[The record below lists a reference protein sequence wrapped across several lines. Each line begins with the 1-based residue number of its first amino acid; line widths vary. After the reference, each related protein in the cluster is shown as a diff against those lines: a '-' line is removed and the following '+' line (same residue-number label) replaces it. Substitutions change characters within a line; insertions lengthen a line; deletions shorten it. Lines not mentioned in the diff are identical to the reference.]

1 MEPKKFIAVD
11 KGSMQEYCFEIDKK
25 GEILING
32 QKCEVEFTH
41 NKSGLTFIH
50 LAGKKY
56 IIEIV
61 SNDQNN
67 YELLIN
73 GNSYTFS
80 LETPLSLEKLKKKIE
95 EEKQSTTYLIK
106 APMPGTIL
114 EVNVEEEQAVNLG
127 ETTLILEA
135 MKMENAITSEH
146 TGTVTRVFIKK
157 GDIISKNDPLIEI
170 EKNTIL

>member
-11 KGSMQEYCFEIDKK
+11 KGSMQEYCFEIDQE
-25 GEILING
+25 GGISING
-32 QKCEVEFTH
+32 QKCQVEFTH
-41 NKSGLTFIH
+41 DNAGLTFIQ

-56 IIEIV
+56 IVEIV

-73 GNSYTFS
+73 GNSYIFS
-80 LETPLSLEKLKKKIE
+80 LETPFSLEKLKKKIE
-95 EEKQSTTYLIK
+95 EEKHSTTYLIK
-106 APMPGTIL
+106 APMPGTLL
-114 EVNVEEEQAVNLG
+114 EVNVEVNQTIGVG

-135 MKMENAITSEH
+135 MKMENAITAEYA
-146 TGTVTRVFIKK
+146 GTVTKVFVKK

-170 EKNTIL
+170 QKKTMA